1 MSRDEKN
8 EKGLLELVFIS
19 SLLFFVARFIRVRNG
34 EKILNAFVWTRALF
48 SVDYACL
55 YHLFFVHSR
64 RLRQIDKVVKKRIVA
79 IVSFC
84 MYFEF
89 NEFFS
94 RIALY
99 SSFRNPIDGGW
110 SCWFAVAE
118 VNFFVCSLKDL
129 WVLWFFSSSHYGLV
143 FLKRSECSILFIQRL
158 VFTASTQR
166 QTVSFM
172 GLTTETTAYW
182 VKVNGTGGKKTLN
195 FSN

>member
-1 MSRDEKN
+1 
-8 EKGLLELVFIS
+8 
-19 SLLFFVARFIRVRNG
+19 
-34 EKILNAFVWTRALF
+34 
-48 SVDYACL
+48 
-55 YHLFFVHSR
+55 
-64 RLRQIDKVVKKRIVA
+64 
-79 IVSFC
+79 

-99 SSFRNPIDGGW
+99 SSFGNPIDGGW
-110 SCWFAVAE
+110 SCWFTVAE

-129 WVLWFFSSSHYGLV
+129 WVLWFFSSSHYVFV

-182 VKVNGTGGKKTLN
+182 VKVNGTGGKKRWILLTRLLDEGCDFN
-195 FSN
+195 HFMAMFFSQSLHLLDKWWLKYCFLCCFAKRRSSEINHQTENYTYWEMVRRLVSESLDCCFQLPDM